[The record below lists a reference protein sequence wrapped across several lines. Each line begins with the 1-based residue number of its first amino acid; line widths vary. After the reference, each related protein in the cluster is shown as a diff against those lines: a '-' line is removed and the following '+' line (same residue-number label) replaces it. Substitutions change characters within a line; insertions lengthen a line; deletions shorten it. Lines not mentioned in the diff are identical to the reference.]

1 MSLLR
6 SIFFNVSINIL
17 YILRSLIFGNFR
29 DIDEDLGD
37 FDFLEVPDFLEDA
50 EVDLFKEPTDD
61 EEADLFNEPF
71 EDAEADL
78 FNEPTDDEDLDLLGE
93 PDYLSFAYSNLAF
106 YL

>member
-1 MSLLR
+1 VSSLK

-17 YILRSLIFGNFR
+17 YILRSLIFGNFG

-50 EVDLFKEPTDD
+50 EVDLFNEPT
-61 EEADLFNEPF
+61 
-71 EDAEADL
+71 EDAEAYL
-78 FNEPTDDEDLDLLGE
+78 FNEPTDEEDLDLLGE